1 MPSGSFP
8 YPERTVTVAIPSTG
22 TDYVAGGFNNN
33 DPRFLERGKLMAALV
48 RDARGTA
55 TDISPYDGAG
65 AVKWSPFAQDG
76 KLRSDLFA
84 IIKSGGQWVVNP
96 SPNEGFHL
104 FTAFKEGDGPS
115 VKPSIDKDDFMIEQ
129 QDEPWDSVR
138 TKQDE
143 PVTFTAVESLKD
155 SWRRLRNDLPFVD
168 SLGNLLVKTPGASTG
183 WSKALGAA
191 AVDRQVLLVR
201 QFTKG
206 GKTVTTVKGYAL
218 CRLNDIGEQ
227 KMGKKDAEAA
237 SFTLQPLPDGIFI
250 ATVDGVNGVPIIK
263 HEWVSWGG
271 AFTVTTQ
278 YTVGVGAASAGTF
291 TLTYGGLTTATIA
304 YNAAASAVK
313 SALVALDDG
322 FDASKWTVTGSA
334 PTWTVTV
341 PDSGRVLTGDGT
353 GLTGATFAVTA
364 V

>member
-1 MPSGSFP
+1 
-8 YPERTVTVAIPSTG
+8 VAIPSTG
-22 TDYVAGGFNNN
+22 TDFVAGGFNNN
-33 DPRFLERGKLMAALV
+33 DSRFLERGKLTAVLV
-48 RDARGTA
+48 RDARGPA
-55 TDISPYDGAG
+55 TDISPYDSTG
-65 AVKWSPFAQDG
+65 AVKWSPLATNGQ
-76 KLRSDLFA
+76 LRNDLFA
-84 IIKSGGQWVVNP
+84 IVKVNGVWQVNG
-96 SPNEGFHL
+96 SPNEGWHL
-104 FTAFKEGDGPS
+104 FGAFKEGEGPS
-115 VKPSIDKDDFMIEQ
+115 IKPSIDKDDFMIEQ
-129 QDEPWDSVR
+129 QDEPFDSIR

-143 PVTFTAVESLKD
+143 PFTVTAVETLRD
-155 SWRRLRNDLPFVD
+155 SWRRLRNDLPFSD

-183 WSKALGAA
+183 WSKALGSE

-206 GKTVTTVKGYAL
+206 GKKVTTVKGYSL
-218 CRLNDIGEQ
+218 CHINEFGEA
-227 KMGKKDAEAA
+227 KMGKKDAESAPIT
-237 SFTLQPLPDGIFI
+237 FQPLPDGIFI
-250 ATVDGVNGVPIIK
+250 STIDGVNGVPIIK
-263 HEWVSWGG
+263 HEWISWGG
-271 AFTVTTQ
+271 VFTNTTQ

-341 PDSGRVLTGDGT
+341 PDSGRALTGDGT
-353 GLTGATFAVTA
+353 GLTGGTFAVTA